1 MEVSPKVT
9 FYVGLV
15 STVAMVCATA
25 AIWSGWLPDAAVV
38 VIVGANNLVA
48 KVGLAVMTYLAGVS
62 GSQHGPIAKLL
73 RGEPQ

>member
-9 FYVGLV
+9 FYIGLV
-15 STVAMVCATA
+15 STVAMVCATS
-25 AIWSGWLPDAAVV
+25 AIWAGWIPEPAVAI
-38 VIVGANNLVA
+38 IVGANNAVA
-48 KVGLAVMTYLAGVS
+48 KIGLAVMTFLSGVS